1 MKKIIKLVFA
11 LFLLQGTLLFA
22 QQKVTLKV
30 ATVAPANSPWDV
42 ELKKLAAEW
51 VKITNGEVRIQFQ
64 NMTAIGGEKAGIQRM
79 TPRRP
84 GQRAI
89 LDGAIFTSIGLNEV
103 APKARIFTLS
113 IPFLIR
119 TQAELELVIKNFG
132 AEIEAEYNKA
142 GVQLLAWTNAGWIR
156 FYTKNNYS
164 DLSGLKR
171 QRIICS
177 GFDSPALSNALKIA
191 GFSVS
196 DMPSNKISTALK
208 TGAADGIY
216 SVPMLAYLTGD
227 FKNLNYGLD
236 TRLCPVMAGFVMS
249 NESWKLVPAKY
260 HADLKASM
268 QRTIEKLN
276 AELETFDVDYTRRM
290 TNQGLKL
297 IRLTSEQTRT
307 WDKLFTE
314 DMKRASAR
322 YPDLFNVNLYK
333 NIQDLLEKNRK

>member
-1 MKKIIKLVFA
+1 MKKFIKFIFA
-11 LFLLQGTLLFA
+11 LAFLQGALLFA
-22 QQKVTLKV
+22 QEKVTLKV

-51 VKITNGEVRIQFQ
+51 VKLTNGQVRIQFQ
-64 NMTAIGGEKAGIQRM
+64 DMTAIGGEKAGIQRM

-84 GQRAI
+84 GQKAV
-89 LDGAIFTSIGLNEV
+89 LDGAIFTSIGLNEI
-103 APKARIFTLS
+103 APNARIFTLS

-119 TQAELELVIKNFG
+119 TQDELDLVVKNFG
-132 AEIEAEYNKA
+132 NEIEAEYNKA

-164 DLSGLKR
+164 DLVGLKR
-171 QRIICS
+171 QRIVCS
-177 GFDSPALSNALKIA
+177 GFDSPALSNALKVA

-196 DMPSNKISTALK
+196 DMPVNKISTSLK

-236 TRLCPVMAGFVMS
+236 TRLCPVMAGFVVS

-260 HADLKASM
+260 HAALKASM
-268 QRTIEKLN
+268 KRTIEKLN
-276 AELETFDVDYTRRM
+276 AELENFDVDYTKRM

-297 IRLTSEQTRT
+297 ITLTPEQTKT
-307 WDKLFTE
+307 WDKTFTE
-314 DMKRASAR
+314 DMKRAGAR
-322 YPDLFNVNLYK
+322 YPELFNLKLYK